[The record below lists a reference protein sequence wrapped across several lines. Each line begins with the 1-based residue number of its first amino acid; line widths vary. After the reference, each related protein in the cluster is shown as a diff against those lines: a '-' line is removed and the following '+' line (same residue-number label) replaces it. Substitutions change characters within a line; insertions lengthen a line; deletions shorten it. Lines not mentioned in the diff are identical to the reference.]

1 MKRPTPTLLA
11 ATLSLALAGC
21 AISPV
26 AERQLAEARA
36 AYRVAAGD
44 PNVQRYAQ
52 VELSSAANAL
62 QDAERMAHEGKDS
75 DLVEHNAYLAE
86 QRART
91 ALAAS
96 QTREAEAGIAA
107 AREERRRAML
117 EAREREALAAREAA
131 QRAEIARREAEARA
145 RVLEDE
151 KLKLVQERTA
161 AAELAAE
168 VRQLTQDVREVQ
180 AKQTERGWILTLGA
194 EHLFDT
200 GTTLKPQAQRPLDN
214 LAEFLRRH
222 PERGVAV
229 EGFTDSLGQKD
240 ASERL
245 SERRAEAVKFALVQR
260 GIEPHRIDAR
270 GYGASFPVA
279 SNATETGR
287 QQNRRVE
294 IVLSPS

>member
-11 ATLSLALAGC
+11 ATLSLALSGC

-36 AYRVAAGD
+36 AYRVAADD

-52 VELSSAANAL
+52 VELRSAANAL
-62 QDAERMAHEGKDS
+62 EDAERMAHEGKES
-75 DLVEHNAYLAE
+75 DLVAHNAYLAE
-86 QRART
+86 RRART
-91 ALAAS
+91 ALGTAQA
-96 QTREAEAGIAA
+96 REAEASIAA
-107 AREERRRAML
+107 AREERRRAL
-117 EAREREALAAREAA
+117 IEAREREAVAAREAA

-151 KLKLVQERTA
+151 KLKLVQEKTA

-168 VRQLTQDVREVQ
+168 VRQLVEAVPEVQ

-194 EHLFDT
+194 EQLFDR
-200 GTTLKPQAQRPLDN
+200 GSTLRPEAQRPLDN

-229 EGFTDSLGQKD
+229 EGFTDSLGPKD
-240 ASERL
+240 ASQRL
-245 SERRAEAVKFALVQR
+245 SERRAQALKFALVQR
-260 GIEPHRIDAR
+260 GVEPHRVDAR
-270 GYGASFPVA
+270 GYGPSFPAA